1 MAVGVK
7 TGGREKGT
15 PNKLTF
21 QIRQILSNA
30 LAEEIENL
38 PEILAQLEPVQ
49 KIDAICKL
57 SKFVLPSINPVDI
70 EYAQKKSLRD
80 PSEEIESIEAE
91 LRFDKMFTR

>member
-38 PEILAQLEPVQ
+38 PEILAQLEPAQ

-80 PSEEIESIEAE
+80 PSEEIESIESE

>member
-80 PSEEIESIEAE
+80 PSEEIESIESE

>member
-30 LAEEIENL
+30 LAEEIEHL
-38 PEILAQLEPVQ
+38 PEILAQLEPAQ

-80 PSEEIESIEAE
+80 PSEEIESIESE

>member
-1 MAVGVK
+1 MATGIK
-7 TGGREKGT
+7 TGGRQKGT

-21 QIRQILSNA
+21 QIRQVLANA
-30 LAEEIENL
+30 LADEIDNL
-38 PEILAQLEPVQ
+38 PGILSELEPAQ

-80 PSEEIESIEAE
+80 PYEERESIESSI
-91 LRFDKMFTR
+91 RFDNMLNL